1 MPHEANIG
9 RQPNVTGAPLFDPR
23 QGPRDIPQES
33 DIDLIGIISRM
44 LAGEADPNVQQAA
57 AGIADAPVSLGAAS
71 GGIDADYPLDDAAQT
86 AALEAQ
92 GQQFATNAAETA
104 ALTGNI
110 PTIQADPNPVRVRPP
125 GFVEDPRNES
135 TFPPSQEVPI
145 DVNEPTP
152 FAGTNR
158 QQQQQ
163 ESLQDYN
170 PSLEMVT
177 GMPGSQNNFPG
188 VGTFDPLQVDSRQ
201 VSPSVN
207 RDFLFEPAV
216 KQKTLEE
223 QLFEIIQQAGN
234 A

>member
-1 MPHEANIG
+1 
-9 RQPNVTGAPLFDPR
+9 
-23 QGPRDIPQES
+23 
-33 DIDLIGIISRM
+33 M
-44 LAGEADPNVQQAA
+44 LAGEDEQAFQPGGRSTFA
-57 AGIADAPVSLGAAS
+57 PAGPVST
-71 GGIDADYPLDDAAQT
+71 ITNPDA
-86 AALEAQ
+86 
-92 GQQFATNAAETA
+92 
-104 ALTGNI
+104 NI
-110 PTIQADPNPVRVRPP
+110 PTIQADPTPVKVRPP
-125 GFVEDPRNES
+125 GFDDQRRGENLAIAAQTNVEDPRNVS
-135 TFPPSQEVPI
+135 TFPPSQEVPV
-145 DVNEPTP
+145 DVNEPAP
-152 FAGTNR
+152 SVGTNR